1 MSADPGELRDLD
13 LIAQAALVR
22 RGEVTA
28 MELVAAA
35 IARIE
40 QVNPEINAVVTP
52 LFDHARDAASG
63 DLPDGPLRGVP
74 YLVKDLMGT
83 LAGVRQTSGSRY
95 LRDFVP
101 QQSSESVS
109 YTHLTLPTNRE
120 V

>member
-63 DLPDGPLRGVP
+63 DLPDGPLRGCLLYTSP
-74 YLVKDLMGT
+74 SPRDAT
-83 LAGVRQTSGSRY
+83 LSRM
-95 LRDFVP
+95 P
-101 QQSSESVS
+101 SSA
-109 YTHLTLPTNRE
+109 
-120 V
+120 